1 MEKELSASIDDHL
14 GVAAPKLGKDLRTCT
29 TGHHRGHRGAR
40 RVKACAR
47 KPTAVI
53 RCQQVIAD
61 GSALERFAKVVAAQG
76 GDPCV
81 CDDPAAILPRA
92 RKHIA
97 VPATADGFLVKL
109 SARAVGQASMLLGA
123 GRARVDAEIDP
134 AVGLVLHAKVGEQ
147 VRVGDTI
154 ATLHVNAVHE
164 AAVSAALATLEQGI
178 TISDD
183 IAPRRPLIVKRL
195 PEEALGRP
203 R

>member
-1 MEKELSASIDDHL
+1 
-14 GVAAPKLGKDLRTCT
+14 
-29 TGHHRGHRGAR
+29 
-40 RVKACAR
+40 
-47 KPTAVI
+47 
-53 RCQQVIAD
+53 
-61 GSALERFAKVVAAQG
+61 
-76 GDPCV
+76 
-81 CDDPAAILPRA
+81 
-92 RKHIA
+92 
-97 VPATADGFLVKL
+97 
-109 SARAVGQASMLLGA
+109 MLLGA